1 MVAAGS
7 LADPPFVLSAH
18 AATALAERDIEI
30 AWVKQVL
37 RRPVRIEPDRDDA
50 TLWHALGRIAEWDNR
65 VLRVVYN
72 ETVEPRR
79 AVTVY
84 FDRTLRN
91 KL

>member
-1 MVAAGS
+1 MDGAGS

-18 AATALAERDIEI
+18 AATALTERDIEL
-30 AWVKQVL
+30 AWVEQLL

-50 TLWHALGRIAEWDNR
+50 TLRHALGRIAGWDNR
-65 VLRVVYN
+65 VLRVVSN

-84 FDRTLRN
+84 FDRMLSN

>member
-1 MVAAGS
+1 MVRPGS
-7 LADPPFVLSAH
+7 LADPPFVLTAH
-18 AATALAERDIEI
+18 AATALSERDIEI
-30 AWVKQVL
+30 AWVEQVL
-37 RRPVRIEPDRDDA
+37 RQPVRIEPDREDA
-50 TLWHALGRIAEWDNR
+50 TLRHALGRIAEWANR

-91 KL
+91 EP